1 MPDDRP
7 GQIMDDDDDELLRQ
21 QLNEMDRAGA
31 PQQQQAQPRLDPE
44 TQRQVDDI
52 MKHI

>member
-1 MPDDRP
+1 
-7 GQIMDDDDDELLRQ
+7 MDDDDDELLRQ
-21 QLNEMDRAGA
+21 RLNEMDRKGKSEEASA
-31 PQQQQAQPRLDPE
+31 PAKPRLDFE